1 MINIENIVRPNIL
14 ELQPYSSARDE
25 FTGKEGIFLDAN
37 ENPYEI
43 PLPIGEGTGV
53 GLNRYPDPYQ
63 KELKQKLA
71 KLKDINTN
79 NIFVGNGSD
88 EVIDLAFRI
97 FCSPGFDK
105 ALTFSPTYGMYDV
118 SAAINN
124 VDLLKLPLNQDFQI
138 DLEKTKPYLN
148 DKNVKLI
155 FICSPNNPTGNLMNS
170 KDIEFI
176 LNNFNGIVII
186 DEAYIDFAKADSLIN
201 LINQYN
207 NLIVSQTFSKA
218 WSLAAARVGIAYANS
233 EIISLYNKVKPPYN
247 VSELNQKAALNALKK
262 IDTYQQNLTT
272 ILNEKEQLRQALQ
285 ELDSV
290 KKVYPSDANFLLLE
304 VGDANQ
310 VYTQLVNQQ
319 IITRNRTKQVVNC
332 IRISVGTPEE
342 NNKLIKTLTS
352 LQISSLS

>member
-1 MINIENIVRPNIL
+1 MIKLENIVRPNIL

-37 ENPYEI
+37 ENPY
-43 PLPIGEGTGV
+43 GE
-53 GLNRYPDPYQ
+53 LNRYPDPYQ
-63 KELKQKLA
+63 SALKQKLA
-71 KLKDINTN
+71 ELKDVNTN

-124 VDLLKLPLNQDFQI
+124 VKLLKLPLNNDFQI
-138 DLEKTKPYLN
+138 DLKKLASYLN
-148 DKNVKLI
+148 DDSVKLI
-155 FICSPNNPTGNLMNS
+155 FICSPNNPTGNLMN
-170 KDIEFI
+170 KNNVEYI

-186 DEAYIDFAKADSLIN
+186 DEAYIDFADADSLIS
-201 LINQYN
+201 LINQHN

-218 WSLAAARVGIAYANS
+218 WGLAAARVGIAYANS

-247 VSELNQKAALNALKK
+247 VSELNQKAALNALENV
-262 IDTYQQNLTT
+262 DDYQQSLAT
-272 ILNEKEQLRQALQ
+272 ILNEKEQLKQALQ
-285 ELDSV
+285 QLGLV
-290 KKVYPSDANFLLLE
+290 KKVYPSDANFLLIE
-304 VGDANQ
+304 VDNAD
-310 VYTQLVNQQ
+310 VIYTALVNQQ
-319 IITRNRTKQVVNC
+319 IITRNRNKQVPNC

-342 NNKLIKTLTS
+342 NNKLITALKN
-352 LQISSLS
+352 I